1 MIGVMARGA
10 EVVIIGGGIVGLS
23 IAYHLAARRCD
34 DVCVLERGQIGEG
47 STAKAGWSLIRAV
60 AWPRVGPPVPA
71 GPRMPF
77 MLPSLPDAL

>member
-10 EVVIIGGGIVGLS
+10 EVVIIGVGIVGLS

-47 STAKAGWSLIRAV
+47 STAKATGGV
-60 AWPRVGPPVPA
+60 
-71 GPRMPF
+71 
-77 MLPSLPDAL
+77 